1 MKVKELKEILKSC
14 NDDDNL
20 NLYINEDEK
29 SKVLAVLHT
38 VGKHRPQ
45 DLYKQE
51 FKRGTITCCVCNK
64 QFIVHPSIDRK
75 ITYCCPYCGAK
86 N

>member
-20 NLYINEDEK
+20 NLYINEDEN
-29 SKVLAVLHT
+29 SKVSAVLYT
-38 VGKHRPQ
+38 SCKGPQ
-45 DLYKQE
+45 DLYRQE
-51 FKRGTITCCVCNK
+51 FKRGTLTCCACNK
-64 QFIVHPSIDRK
+64 QFAIYREIDAKVMYR
-75 ITYCCPYCGAK
+75 CPYCGTK

>member
-14 NDDDNL
+14 NDDDHID
-20 NLYINEDEK
+20 LYITEDEK
-29 SKVLAVLHT
+29 SKVLAVLCT
-38 VGKHRPQ
+38 VGKHHPQ

-64 QFIVHPSIDRK
+64 QFVVHPAINEK
-75 ITYCCPYCGAK
+75 VTYCCPYCKAK